1 LISNHRIIEKFFTH
15 NPLDGTTLRYN
26 DKKKYEGVS
35 AMKMASVLCISMLIL
50 ALVFP
55 AYGQD
60 QVASPLVKD
69 LENMERILY
78 GVPETGSV
86 LIRTENLERDL
97 IGDTLSG
104 TLMERLNTLKTF
116 ILTGTPEEPSLDFKL
131 KSIRLSL
138 NTAEQKTGILTAQL
152 DEFEQLIFGVPSAE
166 PIGVRVDKL
175 YRTVVN
181 TSYTSNFQVTVPV
194 SSLVK
199 VSIQTNLNSEKN
211 NVGDPVPYVLIEDF
225 IVNDILIAPAGTE
238 GEGWISKIRRKGNF
252 GRAGMIQIDFG
263 SITSL
268 DGTPIVLTLGDKA
281 IQENKAFA
289 YAVGTSIVG
298 LVALGPIGAV
308 AGFLINGEPAKV
320 ESGSELFVETTQE
333 LVVSGPIASSVSY
346 QTYQDQGYTTTEIDT
361 YQPSYN
367 QDQNIPEV
375 EIEVKPVETWDAEED
390 IEETVDV
397 TSIATPIPIQQ
408 SKPSPTSGI
417 DIEIKP
423 YQEGDF

>member
-1 LISNHRIIEKFFTH
+1 
-15 NPLDGTTLRYN
+15 
-26 DKKKYEGVS
+26 
-35 AMKMASVLCISMLIL
+35 MKIASVLCISIVIL
-50 ALVFP
+50 AFVFP

-69 LENMERILY
+69 LEEMERILY

-86 LIRTENLERDL
+86 LTRTENLERDL

-116 ILTGTPEEPSLDFKL
+116 ILTGTPEEPSLDYKL
-131 KSIRLSL
+131 KAIRLSL
-138 NTAEQKTGILTAQL
+138 NIAEQKTGILTAQL
-152 DEFEQLIFGVPSAE
+152 DEYEQLIFGVPSAE

-181 TSYTSNFQVTVPV
+181 PSFSTNFQVTIPV
-194 SSLVK
+194 ASLVK
-199 VSIQTNLNSEKN
+199 VSIQTSLNSEKN
-211 NVGDPVPYVLIEDF
+211 NLGDPVPYILSEDF
-225 IVNDILIAPAGTE
+225 IVNDILVAPAGTE

-252 GRAGMIQIDFG
+252 GKSGMIQIDFG

-268 DGTPIVLTLGDKA
+268 DGTPIPLTLGDKA
-281 IQENKAFA
+281 VQENKAFA

-320 ESGSELFVETTQE
+320 ESGSILFVETAQE
-333 LVVSGPIASSVSY
+333 VVVSGPIASSVSY
-346 QTYQDQGYTTTEIDT
+346 QTYEGQGYPTPEIDDT
-361 YQPSYN
+361 YGPSPDLS
-367 QDQNIPEV
+367 DQNVPEV
-375 EIEVKPVETWDAEED
+375 EIEVKPVESWDTEED
-390 IEETVDV
+390 LDKAVDV
-397 TSIATPIPIQQ
+397 TSIATPIPIQ
-408 SKPSPTSGI
+408 SPKPSPTSGI

>member
-1 LISNHRIIEKFFTH
+1 
-15 NPLDGTTLRYN
+15 
-26 DKKKYEGVS
+26 
-35 AMKMASVLCISMLIL
+35 MKIASVLCISIVIL
-50 ALVFP
+50 AFVFP

-69 LENMERILY
+69 LEEMERILY

-86 LIRTENLERDL
+86 LTRTENLERDL

-116 ILTGTPEEPSLDFKL
+116 ILTGTPEEPSLDYKL
-131 KSIRLSL
+131 KAIRLSL
-138 NTAEQKTGILTAQL
+138 NIAEQKTGILTAQL
-152 DEFEQLIFGVPSAE
+152 DEYEQLIFGVPSAE

-181 TSYTSNFQVTVPV
+181 PSFSTNFQVTIPV
-194 SSLVK
+194 ASLVK
-199 VSIQTNLNSEKN
+199 VSIQTSLNSEKN
-211 NVGDPVPYVLIEDF
+211 NLGDPVPYILSEDF
-225 IVNDILIAPAGTE
+225 IVNDILVAPAGTE

-252 GRAGMIQIDFG
+252 GKSGMIQIDFG

-268 DGTPIVLTLGDKA
+268 DGTSIPLTLGDKA
-281 IQENKAFA
+281 VQENKAFA

-320 ESGSELFVETTQE
+320 ESGSILFVETAQE
-333 LVVSGPIASSVSY
+333 VVVSGPIASSVSY
-346 QTYQDQGYTTTEIDT
+346 QTYEGQGYPTPEIDT
-361 YQPSYN
+361 YGPSPDLS
-367 QDQNIPEV
+367 DQNVPEV
-375 EIEVKPVETWDAEED
+375 EIEVKPVESWDTKED
-390 IEETVDV
+390 LDKAVDV
-397 TSIATPIPIQQ
+397 TSIATPIPIQ
-408 SKPSPTSGI
+408 SPKPSPTSGI

>member
-1 LISNHRIIEKFFTH
+1 
-15 NPLDGTTLRYN
+15 
-26 DKKKYEGVS
+26 
-35 AMKMASVLCISMLIL
+35 MKMASVLCISILLL

-60 QVASPLVKD
+60 QVASPLAKD
-69 LENMERILY
+69 LENMEQILY
-78 GVPETGSV
+78 GIPKTGSV

-104 TLMERLNTLKTF
+104 TLMERINTLKTF

-138 NTAEQKTGILTAQL
+138 NTADQKTGILTAQL

-181 TSYTSNFQVTVPV
+181 PSYSTNFQVTVPAE
-194 SSLVK
+194 SLVK
-199 VSIQTNLNSEKN
+199 VSIQANLNSEKN
-211 NVGDPVPYVLIEDF
+211 NLGDPVPYVLAEDF

-252 GRAGMIQIDFG
+252 GRSGMIQIDFG

-268 DGTPIVLTLGDKA
+268 DGTPILLSLGDKS

-289 YAVGTSIVG
+289 YAIGTSIVG

-320 ESGSELFVETTQE
+320 EPGSQLFVETAQE
-333 LVVSGPIASSVSY
+333 LVVSGPIASAVPY
-346 QTYQDQGYTTTEIDT
+346 QTYEDQDYSTTGIDT

-367 QDQNIPEV
+367 YEDQNIPEV
-375 EIEVKPVETWDAEED
+375 EIEVKPVESWDYEED
-390 IEETVDV
+390 IEGTVDV
-397 TSIATPIPIQQ
+397 TSIATPIPIQPTQ
-408 SKPSPTSGI
+408 PSPTSGI

>member
-1 LISNHRIIEKFFTH
+1 
-15 NPLDGTTLRYN
+15 
-26 DKKKYEGVS
+26 
-35 AMKMASVLCISMLIL
+35 MKIASVLCISIVIL
-50 ALVFP
+50 AFVFP

-69 LENMERILY
+69 LEEMERILY

-86 LIRTENLERDL
+86 LTRTENLERDL

-116 ILTGTPEEPSLDFKL
+116 ILTGTPEEPSLDYKL
-131 KSIRLSL
+131 KAIRLSL
-138 NTAEQKTGILTAQL
+138 NIAEQKTGILTAQL
-152 DEFEQLIFGVPSAE
+152 DEYEQLIFGVPSAE

-181 TSYTSNFQVTVPV
+181 PSFSTNFQVTIPV
-194 SSLVK
+194 ASLVK
-199 VSIQTNLNSEKN
+199 VSIQTSLNSEKN
-211 NVGDPVPYVLIEDF
+211 NLGDPVPYILSEDF
-225 IVNDILIAPAGTE
+225 IVNDILVAPAGTE

-252 GRAGMIQIDFG
+252 GKSGMIQIDFG

-268 DGTPIVLTLGDKA
+268 DGTSIPLTLGDKA
-281 IQENKAFA
+281 VQENKAFA

-320 ESGSELFVETTQE
+320 ESGSILFVETAQE
-333 LVVSGPIASSVSY
+333 VVVSGPIASSVSY
-346 QTYQDQGYTTTEIDT
+346 QTYEGQGYPTPEIDDT
-361 YQPSYN
+361 YGPSPDLS
-367 QDQNIPEV
+367 DQNVPEV
-375 EIEVKPVETWDAEED
+375 EIEVKPVESWDTEED
-390 IEETVDV
+390 LDKAVDV
-397 TSIATPIPIQQ
+397 TSIATPIPIQ
-408 SKPSPTSGI
+408 SPKPSPTSGI

>member
-1 LISNHRIIEKFFTH
+1 
-15 NPLDGTTLRYN
+15 
-26 DKKKYEGVS
+26 
-35 AMKMASVLCISMLIL
+35 MKMASVLCISILLL

-60 QVASPLVKD
+60 QVASPLAKD

-104 TLMERLNTLKTF
+104 TLMERINTLKTF

-138 NTAEQKTGILTAQL
+138 NTADQKTGILTAQL
-152 DEFEQLIFGVPSAE
+152 DEFEQLIFGIPSTE

-181 TSYTSNFQVTVPV
+181 PSYSTNFQVTVPAE
-194 SSLVK
+194 SLVK
-199 VSIQTNLNSEKN
+199 VSIQANLNSEKN
-211 NVGDPVPYVLIEDF
+211 NLGDPVPYVLAEDF
-225 IVNDILIAPAGTE
+225 IINDILISPAGTE

-252 GRAGMIQIDFG
+252 GRSGMIQIDFG
-263 SITSL
+263 SITCL
-268 DGTPIVLTLGDKA
+268 DGTPIPLTLGDKS

-289 YAVGTSIVG
+289 YAIGTSIVG

-320 ESGSELFVETTQE
+320 ELGSQLFVETTQE
-333 LVVSGPIASSVSY
+333 LVVSGPIASAVPY
-346 QTYQDQGYTTTEIDT
+346 QTYEDQDYSTTGIDT

-367 QDQNIPEV
+367 YEDQNIPEV

-390 IEETVDV
+390 IEGTVDV

-408 SKPSPTSGI
+408 TQPSPTSGI

>member
-1 LISNHRIIEKFFTH
+1 
-15 NPLDGTTLRYN
+15 
-26 DKKKYEGVS
+26 
-35 AMKMASVLCISMLIL
+35 MKMASVLCISILLL

-60 QVASPLVKD
+60 QVASPLAKD
-69 LENMERILY
+69 LENMEQILY
-78 GVPETGSV
+78 GIPKTGSV

-104 TLMERLNTLKTF
+104 TLMERINTLKTF

-138 NTAEQKTGILTAQL
+138 NTADQKTGILTAQL
-152 DEFEQLIFGVPSAE
+152 DEFEQLIFGIPSTE

-181 TSYTSNFQVTVPV
+181 PSYSTNFQVTVPAE
-194 SSLVK
+194 SLVK
-199 VSIQTNLNSEKN
+199 VSIQANLNSEKN
-211 NVGDPVPYVLIEDF
+211 NLGDPVPYVLAEDF
-225 IVNDILIAPAGTE
+225 IINDILISPAGTE

-252 GRAGMIQIDFG
+252 GRSGMIQIDFG

-268 DGTPIVLTLGDKA
+268 DGTPIPLTLGDKS

-289 YAVGTSIVG
+289 YAIGTSIVG

-320 ESGSELFVETTQE
+320 ELGSQLFVETTQE
-333 LVVSGPIASSVSY
+333 LVVSGPIASAVPY
-346 QTYQDQGYTTTEIDT
+346 QTYEDQDYSTTGIDT

-367 QDQNIPEV
+367 YEDQNIPEV

-390 IEETVDV
+390 IEGTVDV

-408 SKPSPTSGI
+408 TQPSPTSGI

>member
-1 LISNHRIIEKFFTH
+1 
-15 NPLDGTTLRYN
+15 
-26 DKKKYEGVS
+26 
-35 AMKMASVLCISMLIL
+35 MKMASVLCISILLL

-60 QVASPLVKD
+60 QVASPLAKD
-69 LENMERILY
+69 LENMEQILY
-78 GVPETGSV
+78 GIPKTGSV

-104 TLMERLNTLKTF
+104 TLMERINTLKTF

-138 NTAEQKTGILTAQL
+138 NTADQKTGILTAQL
-152 DEFEQLIFGVPSAE
+152 DEFEQLIFGIPSTE

-181 TSYTSNFQVTVPV
+181 PSYSTNFQVTVPAE
-194 SSLVK
+194 SLVK
-199 VSIQTNLNSEKN
+199 VSIQANLNSEKN
-211 NVGDPVPYVLIEDF
+211 NLGDPVPYVLAEDF
-225 IVNDILIAPAGTE
+225 IINDILISPAGTE

-252 GRAGMIQIDFG
+252 GRSGMIQIDFG
-263 SITSL
+263 SITCL
-268 DGTPIVLTLGDKA
+268 DGTPIPLTLGDKS

-289 YAVGTSIVG
+289 YAIGTSIVG

-320 ESGSELFVETTQE
+320 ELGSQLFVETTQE
-333 LVVSGPIASSVSY
+333 LVVSGPIASAVPY
-346 QTYQDQGYTTTEIDT
+346 QTYEDQDYSTTGIDT

-367 QDQNIPEV
+367 YEDQNIPEV

-390 IEETVDV
+390 IEGTVDV

-408 SKPSPTSGI
+408 TQPSPTSGI

>member
-1 LISNHRIIEKFFTH
+1 
-15 NPLDGTTLRYN
+15 
-26 DKKKYEGVS
+26 
-35 AMKMASVLCISMLIL
+35 MKMASVLCISILLL

-60 QVASPLVKD
+60 QVASPLAKD
-69 LENMERILY
+69 LENMEQILY
-78 GVPETGSV
+78 GIPKTGSV

-104 TLMERLNTLKTF
+104 TLMERINTLKTF

-138 NTAEQKTGILTAQL
+138 NTADQKTGILTAQL
-152 DEFEQLIFGVPSAE
+152 DEFEQLIFGIPSTE

-181 TSYTSNFQVTVPV
+181 PSYSTNFQVTVPAE
-194 SSLVK
+194 SLVK
-199 VSIQTNLNSEKN
+199 VSIQANLNSEKN
-211 NVGDPVPYVLIEDF
+211 NLGDPVPYVLAEDF
-225 IVNDILIAPAGTE
+225 IINDILISPAGTE

-252 GRAGMIQIDFG
+252 GRSGMIQIDFG
-263 SITSL
+263 SITCL
-268 DGTPIVLTLGDKA
+268 DGTPIPLTLGDKS

-289 YAVGTSIVG
+289 YAIGTSIVG

-320 ESGSELFVETTQE
+320 ELGSQLFVETTQE
-333 LVVSGPIASSVSY
+333 LVVSGPIASAVPY
-346 QTYQDQGYTTTEIDT
+346 QTYEDQDYSTTGIDT

-367 QDQNIPEV
+367 YEDQNIPEV

-408 SKPSPTSGI
+408 TQPSPTSGI